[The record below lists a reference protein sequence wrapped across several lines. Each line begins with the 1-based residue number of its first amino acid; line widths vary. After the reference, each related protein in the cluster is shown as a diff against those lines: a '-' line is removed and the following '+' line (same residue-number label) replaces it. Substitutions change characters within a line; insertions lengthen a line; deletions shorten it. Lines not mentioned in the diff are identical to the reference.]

1 LSKQI
6 VDSGASL
13 HNIVPLIL
21 CGNNQKLRP
30 PTKEELYMARQIA
43 SENIPQFK
51 HCKQCRSD
59 VVGIPGSDR
68 IL

>member
-43 SENIPQFK
+43 SKNIAQFT